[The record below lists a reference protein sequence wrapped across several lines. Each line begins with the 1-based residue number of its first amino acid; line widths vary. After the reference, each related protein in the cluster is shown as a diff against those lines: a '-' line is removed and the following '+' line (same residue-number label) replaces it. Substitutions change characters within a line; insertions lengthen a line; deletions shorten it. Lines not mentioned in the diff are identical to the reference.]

1 MRRRVSI
8 YKSYS
13 PERRQETAGV
23 QNHRS
28 WVRAP
33 PVVFFPDVGDAFV
46 SWSRRMIYPL
56 RLRVKI
62 SDDI

>member
-28 WVRAP
+28 WVRSSPALSPFPTSTCEKDKALAGGKP
-33 PVVFFPDVGDAFV
+33 P
-46 SWSRRMIYPL
+46 IY
-56 RLRVKI
+56 
-62 SDDI
+62 D